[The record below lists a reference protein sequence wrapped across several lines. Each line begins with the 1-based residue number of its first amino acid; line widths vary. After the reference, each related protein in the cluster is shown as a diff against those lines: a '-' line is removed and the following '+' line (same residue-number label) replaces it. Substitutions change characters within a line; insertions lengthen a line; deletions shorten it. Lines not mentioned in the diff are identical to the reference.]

1 LITTSRISH
10 VDGLRGIAILLVVG
24 YHYFPKILPGG
35 FAGVDVFF
43 VVSGYVI
50 HRSISKLDRYSFR
63 EFYTRRVIRIFPA
76 LTLVIFLVVL
86 FSKYFFLDYP
96 LRILLNS
103 AVASSLFST
112 NYYFISTSNYF
123 DLESMSKPLLTLWS
137 LAIEEQFYLLW
148 PVIFW
153 TFFKRYKLLLTALI
167 LFSFISA
174 IYFGMRS
181 ESFNFFSLQT
191 RFWEIAIG
199 IYISTLRINKY
210 PAAYRYTR
218 RLLVGGFIPF
228 ALVGFG
234 ANSWPN
240 FITLAVVMGTSL
252 VILCPGIFLR
262 RFLSFPII
270 LFFGRISFPLYLVHW
285 PLLSFYNNL
294 KPAYLPII
302 DKFVLLTIS
311 IMLAFLIYKLIEKPI
326 QRLEGKLRTF
336 TAIFLSLVL
345 ISTGAFALT
354 VRANLPN
361 DSQIIRQSISSESV
375 VVKRNSWYFSGR
387 SELPE
392 PKIDYLCNPGVKLD
406 LVFACKSGLN
416 WNSVDALVIGDSK
429 AEILFRA
436 LIRENGEGNW
446 GFIGGGLNPVIPLA
460 EKLLE
465 SSNRKSD
472 SEKIVDWLASQD
484 RVKRVVIV
492 SATRN
497 LYSLTNVYSLEE
509 MKNTQNFKVVEDNFI
524 RWLKPLSHSNK
535 EVYIVKDNPTL
546 RDPTFCHG
554 LYSAFSKLDRFT
566 QVAENVQGC
575 FYPLD
580 QFQRDSQPYRD
591 LLTVAANT
599 FQSVKIVDPTDFFCD
614 KSLNRCDLFK
624 DKKLLYSYA
633 DHVSDFAADYVAK
646 KVLDSVNIVPFR
658 YVS

>member
-1 LITTSRISH
+1 MVTTSRISH
-10 VDGLRGIAILLVVG
+10 VDGIRGIAILLVVG

-148 PVIFW
+148 PIIFW
-153 TFFKRYKLLLTALI
+153 TFFKRYRLMLIGLI
-167 LFSFISA
+167 LFSFLST
-174 IYFGMRS
+174 IYFGMRA

-210 PAAYRYTR
+210 PAAFRYTR

-392 PKIDYLCNPGVKLD
+392 PKIDYLCNPGVKLN

-465 SSNRKSD
+465 SSNKKSD

-484 RVKRVVIV
+484 RLKRVVIV

-524 RWLKPLSHSNK
+524 RWLKPLSYSNK

-646 KVLDSVNIVPFR
+646 KVLDSANIVPFR